1 MAKLTFVL
9 EDGQEEVPLAD
20 RLTLGRA
27 EDNDVVVDDERLSK
41 HHAEVICHP
50 DGRVEVRDLGSATGT
65 LVNGESVES
74 RILRHGDKLSFG
86 PLTAV
91 LDLEQADAPAEKKE
105 DKPAPPKDAKPSKDE
120 QQRLQDELETLR
132 QELAEWRLRA
142 EQERS
147 AHESRLRTLR
157 AAEER
162 LLPLQAA
169 AKHAETTHAEWLA
182 AIHTLAAEHAEK
194 TASLQKLADAE
205 ASANDKLQ
213 ALAAQQQEES
223 TRLEQLRQEAER
235 ETSRIEEQHK
245 QAAETEAA
253 AKSKLDAITAQH
265 EQENTRFEQL
275 RKDCA
280 SEQAR
285 LEELRKQAA
294 DAETAAQAGVESL
307 TKQQEQESA
316 RLAQLRQ
323 DCESETT
330 RLEEL
335 RKQIAEIEAR
345 EQELQKQAAAA
356 AEQRRSEEEKLK
368 QALALFQE
376 TEARHTAQIATL
388 NSESQSL
395 EAALKEAQ
403 ARISS
408 LEDDER
414 LAVAAAADSLAA
426 RQRAEKALGDLQA
439 EISECKSELATT
451 TRLLEEKQ
459 AALADTTRLV
469 TEAAASLDEATLRR
483 ASIDAQCQELAS
495 AGEQLVQVR
504 EQLTALSAGAARLAE
519 QEHLA
524 QKLAVETAA
533 AQQRLSD
540 IEARETTL
548 RAEAENLSATI
559 HAHQDTLKQ
568 ARQHAAQHAEVTR
581 AIEAA
586 RKELA
591 ELTARLT
598 PMRDWKEAMDLLYA
612 RFADLPQSSP
622 EAQEV
627 WREIESGKA
636 ALRKHILA
644 TQTRAP
650 RIMHIEFAR
659 STKPGTP
666 MKSERVRGQA
676 KAKT

>member
-9 EDGQEEVPLAD
+9 EDGHEEVPLAD

-50 DGRVEVRDLGSATGT
+50 DGRVEVRDLGSTSGT

-91 LDLEQADAPAEKKE
+91 LDLEGAEAPAEEKA
-105 DKPAPPKDAKPSKDE
+105 DKPAPPKDTKPPAAE
-120 QQRLQDELETLR
+120 QQRLQDEVEAVR

-162 LLPLQAA
+162 MLPLQAA
-169 AKHAETTHAEWLA
+169 AKHAETTHGEWLA
-182 AIHTLAAEHAEK
+182 AIHTLAAEHEEK
-194 TASLQKLADAE
+194 SASLQKLADAE
-205 ASANDKLQ
+205 TAAKDKLE
-213 ALAAQQQEES
+213 ALAAQQEEEIA
-223 TRLEQLRQEAER
+223 RFEQCRQEAER
-235 ETSRIEEQHK
+235 ETARIKELDK

-253 AKSKLDAITAQH
+253 AKSKLNTLTSQH
-265 EQENTRFEQL
+265 EQERVRFEQL
-275 RKDCA
+275 RKDCE

-294 DAETAAQAGVESL
+294 DAETAAKAGVEAL
-307 TKQQEQESA
+307 TTQQQQENA
-316 RLAQLRQ
+316 RLTQLRQ
-323 DCESETT
+323 DCERETV

-335 RKQIAEIEAR
+335 LRQIAEIEPR

-356 AEQRRSEEEKLK
+356 AEHRRSEEEKLK

-395 EAALKEAQ
+395 EAALKESQ
-403 ARISS
+403 TRVSS
-408 LEDDER
+408 IQDDER
-414 LAVAAAADSLAA
+414 LALAAAADSLAA
-426 RQRAEKALGDLQA
+426 RQRAEKALVDLQT
-439 EISECKSELATT
+439 EISECKNDLATT
-451 TRLLEEKQ
+451 ASLLQEKQ
-459 AALADTTRLV
+459 AALADTTQRL
-469 TEAAASLDEATLRR
+469 TEAAASLDEATMRR

-504 EQLTALSAGAARLAE
+504 EQLTALSTGAARLAE

-524 QKLAVETAA
+524 QKLAAETAA

-540 IEARETTL
+540 LEARETAL
-548 RAEAENLSATI
+548 RAEAESLSATI
-559 HAHQDTLKQ
+559 HAHEDTLKQ

-586 RKELA
+586 RKDLA

-627 WREIESGKA
+627 WREIETGKA

-676 KAKT
+676 KTKT